1 MQIEWLILAD
11 AAQVVGG
18 KLYLLGG
25 GWNRFTV
32 NNGFPA
38 NHSMAVAVS
47 VGVPWHETNER
58 RTFEIEIATED
69 GETVAKTGG
78 HFEVG
83 RPPGIP
89 AGSEQRMQMA
99 ATINWQVKRPATY
112 VILARVDGADERRF
126 PFFVVEGQMS
136 AARRQSTEE
145 QKGTDES

>member
-47 VGVPWHETNER
+47 VGVPWNETNER
-58 RTFEIEIATED
+58 RSFEIEIATED

-78 HFEVG
+78 QFEVG

-112 VILARVDGADERRF
+112 VILARVDGTDERRF

-136 AARRQSTEE
+136 AARRQPAEE
-145 QKGTDES
+145 DRGTDES